1 MAVHP
6 APSSNSHLTG
16 NGPVSMHT
24 TEDIDMMPSKGQH
37 TYPSPA
43 GFSLRFRW
51 HRKKLNPAKW
61 ALSRVS
67 FLLPCSTQSW
77 PKENHSSKAGHY
89 YYCRTNAIVSFL
101 SFHGF
106 IRDQR
111 RPIFEGVTTFFSC
124 TQWSQNWARREKKS
138 IFKRCLFPE
147 WRQRWFVVH
156 ASHANTKWV
165 LLWTGK
171 GGTEKNCCS
180 QYTITLRFV
189 KFRTTAE
196 KGKILW
202 KS

>member
-124 TQWSQNWARREKKS
+124 TQWSQNWARREKKVFS
-138 IFKRCLFPE
+138 RD
-147 WRQRWFVVH
+147 VY
-156 ASHANTKWV
+156 V
-165 LLWTGK
+165 LN
-171 GGTEKNCCS
+171 GGNVGSLSMHHMQIQNGCS
-180 QYTITLRFV
+180 YGQ
-189 KFRTTAE
+189 E
-196 KGKILW
+196 KGERRKIVAPNIPSLYV
-202 KS
+202 S